1 MDAEKR
7 ERTVKLRHVYV
18 HAETLEY
25 NHTKRLLRLD
35 MMERRGERESNVS
48 STERDRDKHYH
59 LLLPLIGLVLL

>member
-1 MDAEKR
+1 MYMLK
-7 ERTVKLRHVYV
+7 HWN
-18 HAETLEY
+18 